1 MSEWFWD
8 TFTVILE
15 VDSLESG
22 FERDFRRESQKWDFI
37 GFSKLIS
44 KNRWRILGFFYSNI
58 RSR

>member
-22 FERDFRRESQKWDFI
+22 FERDFRRESPKWDFI
-37 GFSKLIS
+37 GIFKV
-44 KNRWRILGFFYSNI
+44 NYS
-58 RSR
+58 